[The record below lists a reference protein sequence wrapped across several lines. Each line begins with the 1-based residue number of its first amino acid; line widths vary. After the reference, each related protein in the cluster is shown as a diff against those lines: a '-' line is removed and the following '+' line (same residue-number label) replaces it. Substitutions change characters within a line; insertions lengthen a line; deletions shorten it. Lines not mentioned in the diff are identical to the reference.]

1 MSNYFVIIAQ
11 KIFKTANA
19 GNWKLHVILG
29 TRFSKLKVF
38 SCKHSKC
45 QRSLFRFLILYGT
58 WNWFPASDSENESY
72 QTDDSEYNYIPG
84 PHLIDEPTEVEEAV
98 GSPNMVN
105 MGAEEPNVGP
115 TGRENKVMTNVFE
128 FYKIDLREMKTCL

>member
-1 MSNYFVIIAQ
+1 MDS
-11 KIFKTANA
+11 
-19 GNWKLHVILG
+19 
-29 TRFSKLKVF
+29 
-38 SCKHSKC
+38 
-45 QRSLFRFLILYGT
+45 
-58 WNWFPASDSENESY
+58 PASDSENESY

-115 TGRENKVMTNVFE
+115 YADEPVADEEWLSKYRERKQSHDERLRILQNRLEGKEDVFVGNSLFCKKVRHSIRNIFLIYVPIIVT
-128 FYKIDLREMKTCL
+128 